1 MTKQLEPCPFCGGE
15 VVHETGRHN
24 GEPCGDGLYVCNN
37 LECLAAVKFPQD
49 WSLTYNRNKESER
62 RWNTRYRPTCR
73 DTAGGAHDFICSEC
87 GAELELAP
95 MKPIG
100 KHGTHE
106 YVKVEF
112 CPSCGAEV
120 LDD

>member
-1 MTKQLEPCPFCGGE
+1 MSNLEPCPS
-15 VVHETGRHN
+15 
-24 GEPCGDGLYVCNN
+24 CGDTKPCIMRKTLPNGMWVCII
-37 LECLAAVKFPQD
+37 ECMEEAPAINFSVRGVGETQEEAYEMAVGF
-49 WSLTYNRNKESER
+49 
-62 RWNTRYRPTCR
+62 WNTRYKRTCK
-73 DTAGGAHDFICSEC
+73 DIAGGAHDFTCSEC

-100 KHGTHE
+100 KHETHE
-106 YVKVEF
+106 YVKVAY